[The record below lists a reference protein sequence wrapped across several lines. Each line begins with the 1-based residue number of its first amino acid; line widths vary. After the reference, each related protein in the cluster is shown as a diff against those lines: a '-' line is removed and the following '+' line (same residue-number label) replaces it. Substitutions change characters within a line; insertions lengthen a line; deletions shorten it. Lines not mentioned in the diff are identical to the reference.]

1 MMLRKRQTRPV
12 DRCVG
17 ELQRKIGALEREI
30 RSLEQRR
37 QAAETQK
44 VTKSEATDSSL
55 ESASNLIKAMLQV
68 PSRQPPEPTYRVRQD
83 LFDAVDP
90 VKELD
95 AGAMPAVVP
104 AAARTDV
111 AKAVEPVKPAVEPQR
126 KLATYL
132 SAGTFRNQHPLK
144 RSEREARHRILTW
157 MGLSCVV
164 IWIMFV
170 VLR

>member
-1 MMLRKRQTRPV
+1 MMLRKRQTTPV

-17 ELQRKIGALEREI
+17 DLQKKIVALEREI
-30 RSLEQRR
+30 RSLEQRH
-37 QAAETQK
+37 QIAESQK
-44 VTKSEATDSSL
+44 VAKSEASDSAL
-55 ESASNLIKAMLQV
+55 DSASNLIKAMLQV
-68 PSRQPPEPTYRVRQD
+68 PSRQPPKPTYRVRQD

-95 AGAMPAVVP
+95 AEAMPTVVSI
-104 AAARTDV
+104 AARTEV
-111 AKAVEPVKPAVEPQR
+111 PKTVEPVKPAVEPQR